1 MFKKKKLAEKEFFIS
16 IGAGLN
22 QIPLIREARKLGY
35 HVIGI
40 DRNTSAPGLLGCDL
54 KIQESIH
61 DRKII
66 YQKLNEILFSGEI
79 SGIMTRSYG
88 AAIKTTAY
96 LNEKFNIS
104 YIPLMQCDNFIDKKL
119 MKDAFR
125 AGGIP
130 SAEVVKLPARNRI
143 EKFSHLFPIIS
154 KPVTG
159 HAKAGVLL
167 YKNPEELK
175 KEWPSPAQKKKIIF
189 ERFITGDEVIVA
201 GLVHNKTFYLVD
213 ITDKKT
219 SDDLSFV
226 DIMHISPSRYFER
239 HKEFID
245 IGQNIADTFQL
256 HSTPLIIEA
265 IIETDGKIMVIE
277 AVPEFGGEFLSD
289 IAIPART
296 GYNFIS
302 QAIRSMTGLR
312 FKLPPLKK
320 PKKAVVVR
328 YITGNG
334 GKLVSCSPEKPRNL
348 KGVIFSRVFK
358 GIGASIQTARTN
370 HDRIGVVITK
380 GKTVDEAIAT
390 AEKAV
395 ELFHIKIKD

>member
-1 MFKKKKLAEKEFFIS
+1 MFKKKKQAETEFFIS

-22 QIPLIREARKLGY
+22 QMPLIREARNLGY

-40 DRNTSAPGLLGCDL
+40 DRNTSAPGFLGCDL

-61 DRKII
+61 DRKTI
-66 YQKLNEILFSGEI
+66 YQKLNEVLFTGEI

-88 AAIKTTAY
+88 TAIKTTAY

-104 YIPLMQCDNFIDKKL
+104 YLPLLQCDNFIDKKL
-119 MKDAFR
+119 MKEAFL
-125 AGGIP
+125 AAGIP
-130 SAEVVKLPARNRI
+130 SAEMIKLPARNRI
-143 EKFSHLFPIIS
+143 DKFPHLFPLIS

-159 HAKAGVLL
+159 HAKTGVIL

-175 KEWPSPAQKKKIIF
+175 KNWPSPTQKNKIIF
-189 ERFITGDEVIVA
+189 EHFITGDEVIIA
-201 GLVHNKTFYLVD
+201 GLVHDGTFYLVD
-213 ITDKKT
+213 MTDKKT
-219 SDDLSFV
+219 SDDVSFV
-226 DIMHISPSRYFER
+226 DIMHVSPSRYFDR
-239 HKEFID
+239 HKEFIE
-245 IGQNIADTFQL
+245 IGQNITTAFQL

-265 IIETDGKIMVIE
+265 IIGTDGKIRVIE
-277 AVPEFGGEFLSD
+277 AVPEFGGEFLCD

-320 PKKAVVVR
+320 PKNAVVVQ
-328 YITGNG
+328 YITGHG

-358 GIGASIQTARTN
+358 GIGASIQAAQTN

-380 GKTVDEAIAT
+380 GKTADAAIAT

-395 ELFHIKIKD
+395 ELFNIKIKD